1 MVLRNAMVHDGV
13 GETEASAKGLVDEH
27 DMRVVVPR
35 LSIVSKDSTVLY
47 VSLVV
52 LEVVRA

>member
-1 MVLRNAMVHDGV
+1 LVLRNAMVHDGV
-13 GETEASAKGLVDEH
+13 GKIEASAEGLVDEH
-27 DMRVVVPR
+27 DMSIVVPR
-35 LSIVSKDSTVLY
+35 LSIVSKDSTVLH